1 MAWTKREFIEAAF
14 DELTLA
20 DYVFDLSPEDLQSV
34 LKKLDAMM
42 ATWNGLGIRIGYPL
56 PSSPSTSDIDASTN
70 VPDSANEAIYTN
82 LAMRVGPSFGKV
94 VSNET
99 KVTAKQGFNLLLS
112 RSAQP
117 PQMQLPGTLP
127 AGAGNIWGRVMWS
140 PFVNKPVDRLTAG
153 PDSFLNL

>member
-1 MAWTKREFIEAAF
+1 MAWIKREFIEAAF

-56 PSSPSTSDIDASTN
+56 PSSPSTSNIDASTN

-82 LAMRVGPSFGKV
+82 LALRLAPSFGKMA
-94 VSNET
+94 SNET

-127 AGAGNIWGRVMWS
+127 AGAGNTWGRVMWR
-140 PFVNKPVDRLTAG
+140 PFLNRPVDRLTAG
-153 PDSFLNL
+153 PDSFLDL

>member
-1 MAWTKREFIEAAF
+1 MSWTKKEFIEAAF
-14 DELTLA
+14 DELVLA

-56 PSSPSTSDIDASTN
+56 PSSPSTSDIDQLTN

-82 LAMRVGPSFGKV
+82 LAIRVGPSFGKV
-94 VSNET
+94 VAVET
-99 KVTAKQGFNLLLS
+99 KVTAQRGFNLLLS

-117 PQMQLPGTLP
+117 PEMQYPGTLP

-140 PFVNKPVDRLTAG
+140 PFVNPPINRLTAG